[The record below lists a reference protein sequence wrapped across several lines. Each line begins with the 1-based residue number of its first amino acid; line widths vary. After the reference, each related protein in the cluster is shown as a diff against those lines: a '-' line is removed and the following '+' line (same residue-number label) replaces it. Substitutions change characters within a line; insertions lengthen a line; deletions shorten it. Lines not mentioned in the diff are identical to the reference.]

1 MSTAISLPQF
11 NSMFTHAF
19 NLGERAAP
27 PPSAS
32 ATEAFQAM
40 AQHSR
45 MTSPKPPETDAGA
58 LISRMAS
65 SQDAAFKTVS
75 DDMLYMISNSAGMS
89 MQQIATASMQVQLET
104 AGMQVDLQSKLA
116 VVTSSKDAIDTL
128 MKNQ

>member
-1 MSTAISLPQF
+1 
-11 NSMFTHAF
+11 
-19 NLGERAAP
+19 
-27 PPSAS
+27 
-32 ATEAFQAM
+32 
-40 AQHSR
+40 
-45 MTSPKPPETDAGA
+45 
-58 LISRMAS
+58 MAS